1 MLLDDILASI
11 ARIPSTKRNLRSYR
25 LNSEQHIQM
34 LTALVLQ
41 LIQCVVILPE
51 NLDKNEKEKE
61 KSEEHSSSKMS
72 QVRKTISVDL
82 CFFRSQIYLFCIFQV
97 DKDILIYAKY
107 DAAVSIGGTFLTSF
121 LNKCRSRSE
130 EIDFRPLFE
139 NFVHDLLSTVNKP
152 EWPATELLLSLLGT
166 MLVSFVHYLREYYY

>member
-51 NLDKNEKEKE
+51 NLDKNEKEKD
-61 KSEEHSSSKMS
+61 KSEDHSSSKMS
-72 QVRKTISVDL
+72 QVCKTISVNL
-82 CFFRSQIYLFCIFQV
+82 GFF
-97 DKDILIYAKY
+97 
-107 DAAVSIGGTFLTSF
+107 
-121 LNKCRSRSE
+121 
-130 EIDFRPLFE
+130 
-139 NFVHDLLSTVNKP
+139 
-152 EWPATELLLSLLGT
+152 
-166 MLVSFVHYLREYYY
+166 